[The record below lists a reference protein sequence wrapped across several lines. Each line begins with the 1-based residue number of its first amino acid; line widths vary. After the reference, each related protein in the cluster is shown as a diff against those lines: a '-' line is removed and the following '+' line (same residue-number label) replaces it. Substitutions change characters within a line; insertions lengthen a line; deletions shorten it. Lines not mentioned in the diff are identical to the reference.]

1 MTPKVVQST
10 VQSSHT
16 PASSVFILGEPDGN
30 LVNSGSDNGKSNYW
44 LAQIGNPNDQGFTVR
59 VDYCARTIAGLRM
72 KNSRNRH
79 GCATDEFKVSAS
91 LNEEGPWETVVDSR
105 LPGTTHEAPTLLNFT
120 FEQPLKLKY
129 LKFELISYWGKAGA
143 LQYFAPIP
151 ATSEHHLSVHDQT
164 FKKGGS
170 VAETT
175 SDSSITTSTVE
186 ATGQRQQKFESYWV
200 AWKVKCILNH

>member
-1 MTPKVVQST
+1 M
-10 VQSSHT
+10 
-16 PASSVFILGEPDGN
+16 L
-30 LVNSGSDNGKSNYW
+30 DNGKTNYW
-44 LAQIGNPNDQGFTVR
+44 LAEEGETTKQGFTLK
-59 VDYCARTIAGLRM
+59 VDSCGARWISGIQL
-72 KNSRNRH
+72 KNKGKGSQP
-79 GCATDEFKVSAS
+79 GWATRGFKVSGANNS
-91 LNEEGPWETVVDSR
+91 NGPWQTLLEEELVDTRGKAAS
-105 LPGTTHEAPTLLNFT
+105 LLNFT
-120 FEQPLKLKY
+120 FDEAVEVLY
-129 LKFELISYWGKAGA
+129 LKFALVSYWGNFGGG

>member
-1 MTPKVVQST
+1 MNPEVVHGASYDNGR
-10 VQSSHT
+10 
-16 PASSVFILGEPDGN
+16 PASSVLILGEQDGA
-30 LVNSGSDNGKSNYW
+30 LDNGKQNYW
-44 LAQIGNPNDQGFTVR
+44 VAELYKTTGQGFTVK
-59 VDYCARTIAGLRM
+59 VDSCERWIAGVQI
-72 KNSRNRH
+72 KNIGKGSTTH
-79 GCATDEFKVSAS
+79 WATREFKVSGAKN
-91 LNEEGPWETVVDSR
+91 LNGPWQTLVQDELID
-105 LPGTTHEAPTLLNFT
+105 TTGGNAAALLDFT
-120 FEQPLKLKY
+120 FEKPMELQY
-129 LKFELISYWGKAGA
+129 LRFDLVSYWGSLGGG

-151 ATSEHHLSVHDQT
+151 ATSKQHLSVHDQT